1 MTPVSPPSVS
11 AKPSI
16 GYALLVCATTLLSA
30 GGVVY
35 AIDIHDP
42 HIIKQDDY
50 YYIFSTGRRGKVV
63 QTIRSKDLHTWGPV
77 ENVFSGVMDWVKK
90 DIPNCR
96 GFWAPDIHRFNGRY
110 GLFYSASS
118 FGSQQS
124 IIGLATNVT
133 LDPADPNYRWVDEGK
148 VIESREGMAYNAI
161 DAGIVTDTEGGLWM
175 SFGSF
180 WDGIKMIELNPETGK
195 PLSDKPEVLS
205 LARRP
210 VSPDAIEAPHIIY
223 HDGYY
228 YLFVSFDYCCRRAD
242 STYKIM
248 VGRSKEVVG
257 PYADAEGVEM
267 LKGGGSL
274 ILESTE
280 RWKGPGHNSILSD
293 NGKDYLVYHAYDAD
307 NRGQPTLQIRPLRWT
322 ENGWPA
328 VGEPLEG
335 LTLEEEEGSVQRTQS
350 S

>member
-1 MTPVSPPSVS
+1 MTSRKSLLMTSTIFPRTMLFI
-11 AKPSI
+11 AA
-16 GYALLVCATTLLSA
+16 ALLLPCEIF
-30 GGVVY
+30 GG
-35 AIDIHDP
+35 IDIHDP
-42 HIIKQDDY
+42 HIIKHKDY
-50 YYIFSTGRRGKVV
+50 YYIYSTGRRGKII
-63 QTIRSKDLHTWGPV
+63 QTLRSKDLYAWEPV

-96 GFWAPDIHRFNGRY
+96 GFWAPDIHHFNGRY
-110 GLFYSASS
+110 GLYYSASS
-118 FGSQQS
+118 FGSQRS

-133 LDPADPNYRWVDEGK
+133 LNPADPNYRWVDEGK
-148 VIESREGMAYNAI
+148 VIESQEGMAYNAI
-161 DAGIVTDTEGGLWM
+161 DAGIVTDTEGRLWM

-210 VSPDAIEAPHIIY
+210 VSPNAIEAPHIIY
-223 HDGYY
+223 RKGYY

-257 PYADAEGVEM
+257 PYADKDGIEM
-267 LKGGGSL
+267 LKGGGTL
-274 ILESTE
+274 LLESSE

-293 NGKDYLVYHAYDAD
+293 NGKDYLVYHTYDAD
-307 NRGQPTLQIRPLRWT
+307 SRGMPVLQIRPLSWT
-322 ENGWPA
+322 EDGWPVA
-328 VGEPLEG
+328 GELLEG
-335 LTLEEEEGSVQRTQS
+335 LTLSEEQRAVPRLR
-350 S
+350 